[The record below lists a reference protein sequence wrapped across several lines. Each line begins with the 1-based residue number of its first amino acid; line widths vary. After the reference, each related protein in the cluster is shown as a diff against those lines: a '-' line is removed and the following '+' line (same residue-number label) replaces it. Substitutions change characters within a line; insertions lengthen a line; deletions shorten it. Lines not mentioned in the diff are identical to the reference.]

1 MKILVQ
7 PRNQGGEYL
16 WQVRLDQH
24 CVSFRSEEEA
34 RQFVAR
40 LEARLRAPHKLP
52 DWSAQRK
59 AG

>member
-1 MKILVQ
+1 MKVLVQ
-7 PRNQGGEYL
+7 PRDQCGECL

-34 RQFVAR
+34 RQFAAR

-52 DWSAQRK
+52 DWPVQRQ